1 MNYGRMGIIN
11 LFETK
16 PEPKSE
22 YVIVDTSVN
31 TGGVQIAQSGGFLEK
46 MAGEYF
52 ICKRIVAE
60 NLGLS
65 IISEWPVVCR

>member
-52 ICKRIVAE
+52 KCKRIVAE